1 LKEYNTSIIK
11 VNFPSKENSIVGGLY
26 MWQIDDIDVSGKNNY
41 WSKEE
46 WAKKE
51 GGGKSNDDDDTGIYG
66 D

>member
-1 LKEYNTSIIK
+1 
-11 VNFPSKENSIVGGLY
+11 